1 MGAVMIDTRLQS
13 ELLAL
18 LSESHAAAA
27 AMTEGMLHSPDDPG
41 VDRIVA
47 ELRRL
52 SELISRRLGAI
63 VDAHGWPGVSLVG
76 EAGAKAAYRLVSHA
90 LALPEFQRS
99 MLPRIERAAEEG
111 EASWWDAAHL
121 EDRIRA
127 MEGRPQKY
135 GTLFGPDPAGQMMPH
150 PAIESPET
158 VDALRAKIGLCT
170 VEEEAHARRD
180 AWTRRGAIPSADE
193 IAKQRRDAER
203 WASLLGWRVLE

>member
-1 MGAVMIDTRLQS
+1 VVIDTRLQS

-18 LSESHAAAA
+18 LSESDSAMA
-27 AMTEGMLHSPDDPG
+27 AMSDGLRHSPEDPG
-41 VDRIVA
+41 VDGVVA
-47 ELRRL
+47 ELRRVADH
-52 SELISRRLGAI
+52 ISRRLGAV

-76 EAGAKAAYRLVSHA
+76 EAGTKAAYRLVAHA

-99 MLPRIERAAEEG
+99 MLPRIERAAAAG
-111 EASWWDAAHL
+111 EASWGDAAHL

-135 GTLFGPDPAGQMMPH
+135 GTLLSPDQAGQMMPH
-150 PAIESPET
+150 PPIESPEM

-170 VEEEAHARRD
+170 VEEEARARRD
-180 AWTRRGAIPSADE
+180 ALTRRGAVPSADE

-203 WASLLGWRVLE
+203 WAVLLGWRVLE